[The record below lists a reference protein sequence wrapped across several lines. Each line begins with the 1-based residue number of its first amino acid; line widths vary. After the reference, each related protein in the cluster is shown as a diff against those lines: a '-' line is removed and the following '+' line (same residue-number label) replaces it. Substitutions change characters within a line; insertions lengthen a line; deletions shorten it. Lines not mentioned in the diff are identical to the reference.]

1 MLAFYG
7 DHGQTV
13 YELVLYGLK
22 ASAVHTNLTN
32 TVITDISC
40 SCLVAIYCIKNKAY

>member
-1 MLAFYG
+1 MLAFYS

-22 ASAVHTNLTN
+22 ASAVHTNVTN
-32 TVITDISC
+32 TVITDI